1 MTEKI
6 PTIIVIVSIIGMFT
20 LSIVRMVN
28 INKYHE
34 THCPDNVNKVM
45 VDCLQPHTPPPT
57 DGSMNPQALPKT
69 DY

>member
-1 MTEKI
+1 MKY
-6 PTIIVIVSIIGMFT
+6 TIIFYGT
-20 LSIVRMVN
+20 LLCILTILIVRMVN
-28 INKYHE
+28 LNKYHE

-57 DGSMNPQALPKT
+57 DGSMNPHALPKT